1 MKKTLIIIAIII
13 MALTTTKRQV
23 ISIPKE
29 AIRFR
34 VIANSNNVT
43 DQILKEEITNNIY
56 KEFSSLNF
64 KEKNIAS
71 IRNDIKSKIPLIEK
85 IVENTIESKGLKKE
99 YNINYGMNYFPEKQ
113 YKGILYE
120 EGEYESLVIT
130 IGDGL
135 GDNFWC
141 VLFPPLCLLEA
152 EEKDTSEVEYTSFI
166 KEVLEKYF

>member
-13 MALTTTKRQV
+13 IALTTTKKQV
-23 ISIPKE
+23 ITIPKE

-34 VIANSNNVT
+34 VIANSNDIA

-56 KEFSSLNF
+56 KEFSSLSFQEN
-64 KEKNIAS
+64 NITS
-71 IRNDIKSKIPLIEK
+71 IRNNIKSKIPKIEE

-113 YKGILYE
+113 YKGVLYE
-120 EGEYESLVIT
+120 AGEYESLVIT
-130 IGDGL
+130 LGDGL

>member
-13 MALTTTKRQV
+13 MALTTTKKQV